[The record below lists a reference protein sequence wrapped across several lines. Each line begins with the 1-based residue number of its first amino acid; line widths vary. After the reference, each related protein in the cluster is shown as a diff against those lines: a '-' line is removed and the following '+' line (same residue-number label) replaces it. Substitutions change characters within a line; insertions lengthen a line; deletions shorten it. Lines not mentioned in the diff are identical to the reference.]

1 MVDPQFPRVPELGL
15 GDVVE
20 RLDHVAFGVGDL
32 EAAGA
37 FARLIGGVFFEG
49 ADSPSNGFRWV
60 QFRMPGGA
68 KLELI
73 APTADDSF
81 LIPFLEK
88 RGDGL
93 HHLTLK
99 VTDMDE
105 AVSRAEAAGQRVV
118 GRNRLGNNWEEA
130 FLHPSTAHGAVIQL
144 AVWDDA
150 IPAGSDDWDAVM
162 RGEVIEST

>member
-1 MVDPQFPRVPELGL
+1 MLG
-15 GDVVE
+15 GE
-20 RLDHVAFGVGDL
+20 
-32 EAAGA
+32 
-37 FARLIGGVFFEG
+37 FFEG
-49 ADSPSNGFRWV
+49 ADSPPNRFRWV

-68 KLELI
+68 KIELI
-73 APTADDSF
+73 APTSEDSF
-81 LIPFLEK
+81 LSPFLDK

-105 AVSRAEAAGQRVV
+105 AIKRAEAAGQRVV
-118 GRNRLGNNWEEA
+118 GRSRLGNNWEEA

-144 AVWDDA
+144 AVWDDG
-150 IPAGSDDWDAVM
+150 IPAGSGDWEAVM